1 MSSIDTVLNT
11 SPVFSSLGAQDIK
24 NLAGHFDKRD
34 TLAGDIITTAGDPA
48 QFFYL
53 LADGTVLLEMKEG
66 KAVVLNRPGD
76 FIAMELLS
84 AKGIYQ
90 TSVHVLEKGAVLA
103 IQREKFLDIIQ
114 EDSPVAEQ
122 IMGAWH
128 DYLDRTAPFAVMMND
143 SGFMERF

>member
-11 SPVFSSLGAQDIK
+11 SPVFSTLGTQDIN

-34 TLAGDIITTAGDPA
+34 TLAGDIITTADDPA

-53 LADGTVLLEMKEG
+53 LAGGAVLLEMKEG

-84 AKGIYQ
+84 AKGIYK
-90 TSVHVLEKGAVLA
+90 TSIHVLEKGAVFA

-114 EDSPVAEQ
+114 EDSPVAAQ
-122 IMGAWH
+122 IMGAWQ
-128 DYLDRTAPFAVMMND
+128 DYLDRTAPFAVMMDD
-143 SGFMERF
+143 SGLMERF